1 MIVIFRSSA
10 GYNPVLACIISK
22 SFFTLHS
29 FSIHLIFLVVD
40 HILVLACPR
49 KTKAITA
56 SQSKYLWRKTQQ
68 TSLNK
73 DTPFAFA
80 FAPTIRENRTVHI
93 ASFVNPLSPGSFTL
107 SLPRSIC
114 ASTHISA
121 WQSPH
126 RLRRHPYCHCWNGM
140 RAQYIAGWCTLDCHS
155 MRMSYMVGF

>member
-1 MIVIFRSSA
+1 M
-10 GYNPVLACIISK
+10 
-22 SFFTLHS
+22 
-29 FSIHLIFLVVD
+29 
-40 HILVLACPR
+40 LACPR

-68 TSLNK
+68 TSLDK

-93 ASFVNPLSPGSFTL
+93 ASFVNPLSLGSFTL
-107 SLPRSIC
+107 SLPQPIC

-126 RLRRHPYCHCWNGM
+126 RPRRHPYCHCWNGM
-140 RAQYIAGWCTLDCHS
+140 RAQYIAGWYTLGYHN
-155 MRMSYMVGF
+155 MKMSYMVSSRACDLLTSRTWHHRRRLIGHGPYGAHRFGDH